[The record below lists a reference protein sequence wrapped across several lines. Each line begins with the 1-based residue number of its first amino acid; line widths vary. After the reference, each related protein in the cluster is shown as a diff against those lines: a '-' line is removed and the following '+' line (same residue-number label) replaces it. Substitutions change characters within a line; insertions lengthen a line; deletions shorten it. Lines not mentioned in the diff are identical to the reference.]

1 MGTLGY
7 LSKLKQTKSIQ
18 EENMYVVPSLTQVS
32 VKFALVDQKLLLCLH
47 TPGHQLFG
55 CYWWLLSEIEINVD
69 NQETTWSAQT
79 DELHDEMIGKVV
91 AIVGS
96 NIISSQKP
104 IDYLQ

>member
-1 MGTLGY
+1 M
-7 LSKLKQTKSIQ
+7 
-18 EENMYVVPSLTQVS
+18 
-32 VKFALVDQKLLLCLH
+32 
-47 TPGHQLFG
+47 
-55 CYWWLLSEIEINVD
+55 
-69 NQETTWSAQT
+69 TWSAQT